1 MTKCTIPFFD
11 AKFFAAKCFATICFA
26 ALVAVLGCSARKVK
40 VIENNFGPTQP
51 VDRFVDGYQPGEV
64 SFEKD
69 VKPILDRR
77 CGVCH
82 GCYDAPCQLKLTE
95 FEGVERGASKNP
107 VYDSARLTA
116 VAPTR
121 LTIDAHSVQGWR
133 DLDFHPVLNERNQ
146 TPTAN
151 LDNALISLM
160 LRLKK
165 EHPQPR
171 TERLPDTFDIS
182 LDKKPVCTTV
192 EDFDD
197 YKKKY
202 PLWGMPY
209 AVPGLTDEEHKTIID
224 WLEGGA
230 HALLPP
236 PLSAEAD
243 ATIRAWEAFLNGPS
257 LKERLVSRYIFEHL
271 FIGHLHFDNLPDR
284 EFYRLVRSKTPTGQP
299 VNEINTVRPY
309 DDPGVKQ
316 FYYRFRR
323 IDGTITAKN
332 HTVYHL
338 NDQVMARYKELF
350 LQDDYEIK
358 ALPSYDKETSA
369 NPFKTFAE
377 LPAKSRYKFML
388 DNAQFFVMGFIK
400 GPVCRGQIA
409 LNVINDHFFV
419 AFFDPEKDVISNDTA
434 FLASVAD
441 NLSLPSARKNNLNIF
456 SLWTDYENRQ
466 DKYLEA
472 KENYLKKLHP
482 DDKGNDVTQIWNG
495 EQQNPNA
502 LLTVFRHFDSAG
514 VVKGFV
520 GDSPET
526 GWVID
531 FPLFER
537 IHYLLV
543 AGFDVFGNVGHQSET
558 RLYMD
563 FLRLEGE
570 NSFLSFLPKDKRPE
584 IWAKW
589 YEGAKAEH
597 RKYLDN
603 PHMGL
608 DRESRVVFE
617 TDDPVQEFFKKII
630 AHAGPAAGPFDYMN
644 RCPDKNCVDITRPP
658 AEQKADLILQQFTN
672 LKGRDIQ
679 VVQDLV
685 FVHVITGDEDKDLA
699 YTVIRNKALSNNSFM
714 FGEGRRRIVENDT
727 LTIVKG
733 HEGSYPNSFVR
744 VPIDQLETFLKDF
757 LKIKDE
763 VSMYNFAHRY
773 AVQRT
778 NPDFWRESDWH
789 LQKYLKDEPVEAGL
803 FDLYRFNRIGMKS
816 DAKFKW

>member
-1 MTKCTIPFFD
+1 MI
-11 AKFFAAKCFATICFA
+11 KFTVLLFAA
-26 ALVAVLGCSARKVK
+26 AVTLAGCSARRVA
-40 VIENNFGPTQP
+40 VHEDNYGPARP
-51 VDRFVDGYQPGEV
+51 VDRYVDAYKPGEI
-64 SFEKD
+64 SFEHD

-95 FEGVERGASKNP
+95 FDGVERGANKAP
-107 VYDSARLTA
+107 VYNSARLTA
-116 VAPTR
+116 AKPTR
-121 LTIDAHSVQGWR
+121 LTIDAHATRDWR
-133 DLDFHPVLNERNQ
+133 AMGFHPVLNERAQ
-146 TPTAN
+146 TKAAN
-151 LDNALISLM
+151 LDNALVSLM

-171 TERLPDTFDIS
+171 TERLPDSFDIS

-192 EDFDD
+192 EDFAA

-209 AVPGLTDEEHKTIID
+209 AVPELTETAHKTIID
-224 WLEGGA
+224 WLEQGA

-243 ATIRAWEAFLNGPS
+243 ETVRVWEAVLNGSS
-257 LKERLVSRYIFEHL
+257 LKEQLVARYIFEHL
-271 FIGHLHFDNLPDR
+271 FIGDLHFDNLPDR

-299 VNEINTVRPY
+299 VVEINTVRPY
-309 DDPGVKQ
+309 DDPGKEK

-338 NDQVMARYKELF
+338 NPEVMKRYRELF
-350 LQDDYEIK
+350 FEEEYEVT
-358 ALPSYDKETSA
+358 ALPTYDPETAA

-377 LPAKSRYKFML
+377 LPARSRYKFML

-419 AFFDPEKDVISNDTA
+419 AFFDPEKDIISNDTA
-434 FLASVAD
+434 FLASVGD
-441 NLSLPSARKNNLNIF
+441 DLSLPSEKGSNLNIL
-456 SLWTDYENRQ
+456 SLWTDYKKRQ
-466 DKYLEA
+466 DRYLEA
-472 KENYLKKLHP
+472 KEKYLMKLHP
-482 DDKGNDVTQIWNG
+482 DDLGNDITQIWNG

-520 GDSPET
+520 GESPET

-543 AGFDVFGNVGHQSET
+543 AGFNVFGNVGHQSET

-570 NSFLSFLPKDKRPE
+570 NSFLSFMPKDKRKE

-603 PHMGL
+603 PLMGL
-608 DRESRVVFE
+608 DRETRVVFE
-617 TDDPVQEFFKKII
+617 TDNPINELFEKII

-644 RCPDKNCVDITRPP
+644 RCPNKNCVDETTSP
-658 AEQKADLILQQFTN
+658 AEQRADSILQKVTN

-679 VVQDLV
+679 VVQDIV
-685 FVHVITGDEDKDLA
+685 FIHVLTGNEDEDLA

-714 FGEGRRRIVENDT
+714 FGEQRRRIVENDT

-733 HEGSYPNSFVR
+733 HEGNYPNSFVR
-744 VPIDQLETFLKDF
+744 VPIEQLETFLTEF
-757 LKIKDE
+757 LKIKDP
-763 VSMYNFAHRY
+763 VSLYNFSHRY

-778 NPDFWRESDWH
+778 NPDFWIESDWH
-789 LQKYLKDEPVEAGL
+789 YQKYLRDEPVEAGL
-803 FDLYRFNRIGMKS
+803 FDMYRFNRIGMKS